1 MDMNIFIRQNF
12 GRGVA
17 FKNIISWTFESR
29 FLSNLTEISGNNESA
44 YGFVFIE

>member
-17 FKNIISWTFESR
+17 FKNIISWAFKSR
-29 FLSNLTEISGNNESA
+29 FLCNLTDISGNRESA
-44 YGFVFIE
+44 

>member
-1 MDMNIFIRQNF
+1 MGMNIFIRQNF

-29 FLSNLTEISGNNESA
+29 FLYSLTEISGNNGSA
-44 YGFVFIE
+44 